1 MKDEQIKS
9 LRSDIHKFLNYHT
22 DIDTNCNTKEE
33 HDAYIQLIAA
43 YAIEWSIKSLKIK
56 MNKEQIDELYND
68 LYKSS

>member
-43 YAIEWSIKSLKIK
+43 CSIKSLKIK